1 MKSNVARA
9 PSHKFDK
16 TNAIHNIHNPT
27 CVASI
32 SYWALSNAVWN
43 PNALS
48 IMLISL
54 SKFFGIPVMDILKP
68 HRLNSSNIAT
78 DPLIVPSQQVLP
90 LMVLEQA
97 KHRKSTPLW
106 FLFLSVNPISLSQTS
121 M

>member
-32 SYWALSNAVWN
+32 AYWALSTAVWN

-48 IMLISL
+48 MISMSL

-78 DPLIVPSQQVLP
+78 APLIVPSP
-90 LMVLEQA
+90 
-97 KHRKSTPLW
+97 
-106 FLFLSVNPISLSQTS
+106 PIT
-121 M
+121 